1 MRTVRSFEPAASVR
15 SRLSLK
21 LALLFLGTFA
31 AVLFLFVAWTLLTAI
46 GDSRTASAEADLQ
59 APVIA
64 IDPKIQSELQK
75 AIAFD
80 AVPAAAEVQNP
91 FVDRANIGTNLS
103 ANAPAA
109 PATTA
114 NAATATTA
122 GSSTSPSS
130 RTTITKVPPSGVKSL
145 MPEPDNTKGR
155 WEDWAY
161 RASRGQPVGPE
172 AEMLSID
179 DLVPVGYAGGG
190 DRGVEVILYSLS
202 LCRTFSLPAG
212 TRLYN
217 GVLSEINQFEVV
229 FSNSE
234 GIRRKSYSSA
244 DPCQQRN
251 GSGNYQ

>member
-1 MRTVRSFEPAASVR
+1 MRTVNSFEPTAPMS

-21 LALLFLGTFA
+21 LVLLFLGAFVG
-31 AVLFLFVAWTLLTAI
+31 VLFLIVAWTLLTAI
-46 GDSRTASAEADLQ
+46 GDNRTAAAETDVQ
-59 APVIA
+59 APVIV
-64 IDPKIQSELQK
+64 IDPKIQADLQK

-80 AVPAAAEVQNP
+80 AVPAATEVQNP
-91 FVDRANIGTNLS
+91 FVDRANIGTNLTAS
-103 ANAPAA
+103 S
-109 PATTA
+109 PATSA
-114 NAATATTA
+114 TA
-122 GSSTSPSS
+122 GSTTAATTNSAASPSA
-130 RTTITKVPPSGVKSL
+130 RTTISRVGSPATKSL
-145 MPEPDNTKGR
+145 MAPEPDNTKAR

-172 AEMLSID
+172 AEMLGID

-190 DRGVEVILYSLS
+190 DRGLEVILVSLS
-202 LCRTFSLPAG
+202 LCRTFSLPVG

-244 DPCQQRN
+244 DPCQARN
-251 GSGNYQ
+251 DSANYK